1 MPFAGRSNLRAGVGR
16 WDRSLAR
23 PPSGAGEG
31 EPSPDPDGTS
41 IQAGALHPTEIETFM
56 RQTTFLALSSV
67 VLLTAGIAVGIVLG
81 MGTPVD
87 ESTQAAMD
95 KISEVYQTVAGQYVD
110 DVSTETLTRGA
121 VTGMLARL
129 DPHSVYIDAERMQ
142 RVSEAF
148 NASFEGIGITY
159 EFIGGPEERDT
170 LAVRTV
176 IEGGPSAAAGLQS
189 GDRIVAIDGA
199 SAIGY
204 AHNDVQ
210 STLKGP
216 SGSAVTLTIRR
227 PNRVGRMQMRV
238 ERGDVPLR
246 SVVAS
251 FMANDRTAY
260 VKINRFAR
268 TTYREFIQALSQLD
282 QRGMERLILDL
293 RGNSGG
299 LMEVAIQVADE
310 FLRADQLI
318 VSARSRHD
326 EFTRSNYAT
335 GGGTFEDRP
344 VIVLVDD
351 QSASA
356 SEIVTGALQDHDRA
370 YIIGERTFGKGLVQ
384 RQYQL
389 DDGSAL
395 RLTISRFYT
404 PAGRLIQTPYGE
416 NRAAYYHAK
425 VVAHAQDSA
434 RSRAEIIARAP
445 DSLRYRTDA
454 GRTVVG
460 GGGIVPDRV
469 IHAGTDSAR
478 RALSRSGIANHFA
491 RHWLDGHGPILR
503 VEWNGRRD
511 AFVEQYA
518 VDEAQYA
525 ALQRF
530 AAAQEYCRVEQQG
543 MVAVRSEAV
552 CRAIAE
558 RPTLAKAYVKAH
570 LAERLFGRVA
580 WYPVYLQVDPV
591 FTKALHIWPAAESLM
606 ARYPVG
612 TP

>member
-1 MPFAGRSNLRAGVGR
+1 MPGTENQVQIRMVSPTVQMAFHRSAMK
-16 WDRSLAR
+16 
-23 PPSGAGEG
+23 
-31 EPSPDPDGTS
+31 
-41 IQAGALHPTEIETFM
+41 FM

-67 VLLTAGIAVGIVLG
+67 MLLTVGIAVGIVLG
-81 MGTPVD
+81 TGAPVD
-87 ESTQAAMD
+87 ESARAAMD
-95 KISEVYQTVAGQYVD
+95 KMNEVYRTAASQYVD

-121 VTGMLARL
+121 ITGMLARL
-129 DPHSVYIDAERMQ
+129 DPHSVYIDAERME

-159 EFIGGPEERDT
+159 EFIDGPDGHDT

-176 IEGGPSAAAGLQS
+176 IEGGPSAGAGLRS
-189 GDRIVAIDGA
+189 GDRIVAIDGT
-199 SAIGY
+199 SAVGY
-204 AHNDVQ
+204 THEAVQ

-216 SGSAVTLTIRR
+216 GGTAVALTVRR
-227 PNRVGRMQMRV
+227 PSSDGRMQLRV

-246 SVVAS
+246 TVIAS

-260 VKINRFAR
+260 IKINRFAR
-268 TTYREFIQALSQLD
+268 TTYREFAQALAQLD
-282 QRGMERLILDL
+282 ERGMERLILDL

-299 LMEVAIQVADE
+299 LMEAAIQVADE
-310 FLRADQLI
+310 FLSADQLI

-335 GGGTFEDRP
+335 GGGAFEDRP
-344 VIVLVDD
+344 VIVLVDE

-356 SEIVTGALQDHDRA
+356 SEIVAGALQDHDRA
-370 YIIGERTFGKGLVQ
+370 FIIGERTYGKGLVQ

-416 NRAAYYHAK
+416 DRAAYYHAK
-425 VVAHAQDSA
+425 AISHAQDSA
-434 RSRAEIIARAP
+434 RSRAEIVASAP
-445 DSLRYRTDA
+445 DSLRYRTDG

-460 GGGIVPDRV
+460 GGGIVPDRMV
-469 IHAGTDSAR
+469 RADTNGAR
-478 RALSRSGIANHFA
+478 RVLSHSGLANHFA
-491 RHWLDGHGPILR
+491 RYWLDQHGTALR
-503 VEWNGRRD
+503 AAWHERSG
-511 AFVEQYA
+511 AFAEQYTIE
-518 VDEAQYA
+518 DAQYA

-530 AAAQEYCRVEQQG
+530 AAEQGYCGGEQRDNTNG
-543 MVAVRSEAV
+543 SGVI
-552 CRAIAE
+552 CRAMAD
-558 RPTLAKAYVKAH
+558 RPAVAKALLKAH
-570 LAERLFGRVA
+570 LAERLFGRSA
-580 WYPVYLQVDPV
+580 WYPAYLEVDPV
-591 FTKALHIWPAAESLM
+591 FTKALHTWPAAESLV